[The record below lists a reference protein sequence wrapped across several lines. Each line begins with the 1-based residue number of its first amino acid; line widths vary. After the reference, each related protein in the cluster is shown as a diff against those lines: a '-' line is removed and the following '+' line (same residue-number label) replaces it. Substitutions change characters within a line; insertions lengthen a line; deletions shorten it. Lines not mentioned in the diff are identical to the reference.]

1 MTFIFRS
8 LIVFLFFGRSSI
20 PSGESA
26 GSNGF
31 SQLLIRRFEWLAV
44 NISVFAFF
52 RELGVQLVFIRGLK
66 VYATYRIWIDH
77 QSRHNLGLKVPDSA
91 KKIQAFGGLDI
102 LRSVV
107 NQTLI
112 RILHCITYYGTQRS
126 KLVQYGCIKILKL
139 L

>member
-1 MTFIFRS
+1 M
-8 LIVFLFFGRSSI
+8 
-20 PSGESA
+20 
-26 GSNGF
+26 
-31 SQLLIRRFEWLAV
+31 

-52 RELGVQLVFIRGLK
+52 RELGVQLVLIRGLK
-66 VYATYRIWIDH
+66 VRCSYGSRIDY
-77 QSRHNLGLKVPDSA
+77 QSRHNLGLKVSDSA

-107 NQTLI
+107 NQTQM
-112 RILHCITYYGTQRS
+112 RIIHRITYYGTQRS